1 MLINKIINTESMLD
15 FHGILCKRGHGLNNE
30 KGQAES

>member
-1 MLINKIINTESMLD
+1 MLNNIKINTESMLD
-15 FHGILCKRGHGLNNE
+15 FHGILCKRGHGHNNE